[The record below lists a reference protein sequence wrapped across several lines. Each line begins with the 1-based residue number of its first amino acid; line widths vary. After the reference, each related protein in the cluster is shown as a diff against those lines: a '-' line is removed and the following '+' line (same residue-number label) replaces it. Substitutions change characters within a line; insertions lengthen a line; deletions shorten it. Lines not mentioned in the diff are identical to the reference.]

1 VSGTQEERL
10 AAAREVVAVA
20 AADTGAA
27 EALAVWLA
35 QRADVDG
42 LAKLAEHVRQGGAD

>member
-1 VSGTQEERL
+1 MAGGGHEERL
-10 AAAREVVAVA
+10 ALAREVVAMAVA
-20 AADTGAA
+20 EPAVA

-42 LAKLAEHVRQGGAD
+42 LAKLAAQVRPE